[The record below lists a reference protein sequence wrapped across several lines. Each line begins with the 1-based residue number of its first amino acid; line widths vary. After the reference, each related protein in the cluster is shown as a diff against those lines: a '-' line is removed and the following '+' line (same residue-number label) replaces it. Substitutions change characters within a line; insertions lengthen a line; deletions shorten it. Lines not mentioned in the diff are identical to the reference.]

1 MVKYGK
7 SGPGYLFEFCMLE
20 ISEILG
26 QWPLCMCLTYSNYCI
41 KGVSCCTTSDTS
53 KVALFGYYMLQLKG
67 KKFWVEI
74 PYYKKLFYITK
85 SVLFDLVE
93 NILDLGLFSPQVTC
107 TADSVEPANE
117 SSTPCDSSQVCNDN
131 IELASSRIALIKLR
145 I

>member
-1 MVKYGK
+1 
-7 SGPGYLFEFCMLE
+7 
-20 ISEILG
+20 
-26 QWPLCMCLTYSNYCI
+26 
-41 KGVSCCTTSDTS
+41 
-53 KVALFGYYMLQLKG
+53 MLQLKG

-74 PYYKKLFYITK
+74 LYYKKLFYITK

-117 SSTPCDSSQVCNDN
+117 SSTQVCNDN